1 MKEKTTNEI
10 EVSPV
15 AIAEL
20 EQRVKLLE
28 NVVFASK
35 DVLTLEEAS
44 MFLGL
49 SRSALYKMTHNN
61 VIPFFRPNGKMIYFE
76 KSELLEW
83 IRAHRVASEAEIA
96 ERAKQVMQRMATA
109 K

>member
-1 MKEKTTNEI
+1 MKEKQTNEI
-10 EVSPV
+10 EASPV

-20 EQRVKLLE
+20 EQRVTLLE
-28 NVVFASK
+28 NVVFVSK

-44 MFLGL
+44 LFLGL

-76 KSELLEW
+76 KSELLEC
-83 IRAHRVASEAEIA
+83 IRAHRVASETEIA
-96 ERAKQVMQRMATA
+96 ERAKQVMQRMAMA

>member
-10 EVSPV
+10 EASPV

-20 EQRVKLLE
+20 EQRVTLLE
-28 NVVFASK
+28 NVVFVSK

-83 IRAHRVASEAEIA
+83 IRAHRVASKAEIA
-96 ERAKQVMQRMATA
+96 ERANQVMQRMATA

>member
-10 EVSPV
+10 EASPV

-20 EQRVKLLE
+20 EQRVTLLE
-28 NVVFASK
+28 NVVFVSK

-49 SRSALYKMTHNN
+49 IRSTLYKMKHNN

-96 ERAKQVMQRMATA
+96 AKAKELMQRMATA

>member
-10 EVSPV
+10 EASPV

-20 EQRVKLLE
+20 EQRVTLLE

-44 MFLGL
+44 LFLGL
-49 SRSALYKMTHNN
+49 SRGALYKMTHNN

-83 IRAHRVASEAEIA
+83 IRAQRVASETEIA

>member
-1 MKEKTTNEI
+1 MKEKQTNEI
-10 EVSPV
+10 EASPV

-20 EQRVKLLE
+20 EQRVTLLE

-35 DVLTLEEAS
+35 DVLTLEETS

-61 VIPFFRPNGKMIYFE
+61 IIPFFRPNGKMIYFE
-76 KSELLEW
+76 KAELLEW
-83 IRAHRVASEAEIA
+83 IRSHRVASEAEIA
-96 ERAKQVMQRMATA
+96 DKAKELMQRMATA

>member
-1 MKEKTTNEI
+1 MKEKNSNEI
-10 EVSPV
+10 EASPV

-20 EQRVKLLE
+20 EQRVTLLE

-44 MFLGL
+44 LFLGL

-76 KSELLEW
+76 KAELLEW
-83 IRAHRVASEAEIA
+83 IRAHRVASETEIA
-96 ERAKQVMQRMATA
+96 EKAKQVMPRMSTA

>member
-1 MKEKTTNEI
+1 MQNERKNYQWNWG
-10 EVSPV
+10 V
-15 AIAEL
+15 AGGDCRTWTA
-20 EQRVKLLE
+20 R
-28 NVVFASK
+28 NVAGGFASK

-76 KSELLEW
+76 KAELLEW

-96 ERAKQVMQRMATA
+96 ERAKLVMQRMATA

>member
-1 MKEKTTNEI
+1 MKEKQTNEI

-20 EQRVKLLE
+20 EQRVTLLE
-28 NVVFASK
+28 NVVFVSK

-83 IRAHRVASEAEIA
+83 IRAHRVASETETAEK
-96 ERAKQVMQRMATA
+96 AKQVMQRMATA

>member
-1 MKEKTTNEI
+1 MKEKQTNEI
-10 EVSPV
+10 EASPA

-20 EQRVKLLE
+20 EQRVTLLE
-28 NVVFASK
+28 NVVFVTQ

-44 MFLGL
+44 LFLGL

-61 VIPFFRPNGKMIYFE
+61 VIPFFRPNRKMIYFE

-83 IRAHRVASEAEIA
+83 IRAHRVASQTEIA

>member
-1 MKEKTTNEI
+1 MKEKQTNEI
-10 EVSPV
+10 EASPV

-20 EQRVKLLE
+20 EQRVTLLE

-44 MFLGL
+44 LFLGL

-61 VIPFFRPNGKMIYFE
+61 VIPFFFFFCKMIYFE
-76 KSELLEW
+76 NAELLEW
-83 IRAHRVASEAEIA
+83 IRAHRVASETETAEK
-96 ERAKQVMQRMATA
+96 AKQVMQRMATA